1 MGSKHRAFSPA
12 KGMIIVALA
21 TIVGAC
27 SKKADN
33 GPVTQP
39 TKAEI
44 LVQAGKWVTTGGTLV
59 AADST
64 SITLP
69 GNDPFFG
76 TILLGDV
83 TFFANGTAVESN
95 DPNGL
100 TANGLTWTLSGSN
113 LLVNVNDNNTDKV
126 RAVITYLS
134 EYKLVMNVSDFY
146 VYNGVTYVELIQ
158 TMQH

>member
-1 MGSKHRAFSPA
+1 MKAKRAHLHANWSIILVVIMAVSACNAKVNITPA
-12 KGMIIVALA
+12 
-21 TIVGAC
+21 
-27 SKKADN
+27 
-33 GPVTQP
+33 PPRTQ
-39 TKAEI
+39 AEI
-44 LVQAGKWVTTGGTLV
+44 LVDGGKWITTGITLV
-59 AADST
+59 ADDGT

-83 TFFANGTAVESN
+83 TFKADGTAFESN

-100 TANGLTWTLSGSN
+100 TANGLTWQLTGSN

-134 EYKLVMNVSDFY
+134 DYKLVMTVTDFY
-146 VYNGVTYVELIQ
+146 IYNGVTYTKMMQ
-158 TMQH
+158 TLTH

>member
-1 MGSKHRAFSPA
+1 MRANYHKFPLA
-12 KGMIIVALA
+12 KGIIILVLAAL
-21 TIVGAC
+21 IGGC
-27 SKKADN
+27 SKKAGN
-33 GPVTQP
+33 GPVVQLTN
-39 TKAEI
+39 AEI

-100 TANGLTWTLSGSN
+100 TANGLTWKLSGPN

-146 VYNGVTYVELIQ
+146 VYNGVTYVKLIQ